1 MTQELIYR
9 CINDGCGKAW
19 PRQVAFCPYCGTR
32 QLADNAA
39 PDGAG
44 AAAPRATVA
53 PPSHA
58 AAKRGTE
65 AGAAAME
72 PVQNELDFE
81 PPSLTHANAAIR
93 DLAPPSLAKSIA
105 SAQAESMLSDD
116 TADKAPRGGNLAWNS
131 AQGGAT
137 NKTPAAQEPA
147 LSSAMPEW
155 AVPVAPA
162 RNMAPDETPAA
173 AAQGATAGEKVSAA
187 AKAARQ
193 GGGAGSGTAA
203 SGASGGGGAGKPG
216 HAPRAEAP
224 RSTAPL
230 RQPISKTT
238 WAMVALGLL
247 AIWILMRPESAA
259 KKAAHRV
266 DEAIAMLSECRLA
279 DARAELAA
287 LKEAKAPSVQTK
299 RLQDAIAGA
308 APGCEKKGRRDK
320 AWKELVPILESAI
333 KSGAAERAAERMAVF
348 TRKWGESPETQELSG
363 RIDAKR
369 AENLLDEADA
379 CLRKNDRACL
389 EARIKAAEKL
399 KRPEAEERIRQ
410 LKERLSHLL
419 ESTLLDQSSSPA
431 PQSEAASATARE
443 VQRLLTDAQRE
454 VAQGNYRAAIGRAS
468 QCLTQADPGNRE
480 CQALHEKAERL
491 EREYQRCIMGG
502 MTWSNGRCL

>member
-32 QLADNAA
+32 QLADAEAA
-39 PDGAG
+39 DDAGTAGQQRGAAQPSRAAAKSGAAAGAG
-44 AAAPRATVA
+44 AV
-53 PPSHA
+53 
-58 AAKRGTE
+58 
-65 AGAAAME
+65 E
-72 PVQNELDFE
+72 PAQSELDFE

-105 SAQAESMLSDD
+105 AAQADSLRDD
-116 TADKAPRGGNLAWNS
+116 DAAETAPRGGNLAWDS
-131 AQGGAT
+131 TQGGAT

-155 AVPVAPA
+155 AAPVAPA

-173 AAQGATAGEKVSAA
+173 AAQGAAAGEKVSAA
-187 AKAARQ
+187 AKAASQ
-193 GGGAGSGTAA
+193 
-203 SGASGGGGAGKPG
+203 GGGAGKPG
-216 HAPRAEAP
+216 YAPRA
-224 RSTAPL
+224 TAPL

-247 AIWILMRPESAA
+247 AIWILLRPESAA

-266 DEAIAMLSECRLA
+266 DEAIAMLPECRLA

-287 LKEAKAPSVQTK
+287 LKEAKAPSAQTK

-308 APGCEKKGRRDK
+308 APGCEKKSRRDK
-320 AWKELVPILESAI
+320 AWKELAPILESAV
-333 KSGAAERAAERMAVF
+333 KSGAAERAAERMAAF

-454 VAQGNYRAAIGRAS
+454 IGQGNYRAAIGRAS

-502 MTWSNGRCL
+502 MTWSDGRCL